1 MHKETQPVEA
11 KTFFCIPYIFDFDC
25 LIIPYSVPFILSR
38 HAYCHIPCWF
48 YSLSLTICFKPHAR
62 INPADFYCINWSIA
76 TREREEAEEHQIFR
90 YSNFLQFAFFYIM
103 CNFLLF
109 VFFYTQVAS
118 THICSNKITAEAANI
133 QRNHPTYQKIN
144 NKQKKQTAN
153 TQQSTTTWESK
164 SNRGSCEIIQCVG
177 ASFFFPKSTPA
188 QNVNNHKMQE
198 FTGWD
203 KVGELYFFQSF
214 L

>member
-1 MHKETQPVEA
+1 MICISPSIQGVSPWYLIYSVSSHCVDHLVNGRFWVPPMHKETQPVEA

-62 INPADFYCINWSIA
+62 INPADFYSINWSIA

-90 YSNFLQFAFFYIM
+90 YSNFLQFVFFYIM

-153 TQQSTTTWESK
+153 TQQSTTTW
-164 SNRGSCEIIQCVG
+164 
-177 ASFFFPKSTPA
+177 
-188 QNVNNHKMQE
+188 
-198 FTGWD
+198 
-203 KVGELYFFQSF
+203 
-214 L
+214 